1 MARTSYKDRLIP
13 ARRRSVYFYC
23 PVLPLVNRCFSPYT
37 PLLCVLTA
45 MTYYSFVCYGLLSF
59 VSPLWET
66 DPIVSNRFFVLF
78 LRTVIVSHVI
88 TKMSNIYIDVGGC
101 KKPLNTLK
109 IQDFLKGD
117 SLIH

>member
-37 PLLCVLTA
+37 PLFMRIDGNDILFNCMLWTFVPCVSTLR
-45 MTYYSFVCYGLLSF
+45 
-59 VSPLWET
+59 T
-66 DPIVSNRFFVLF
+66 DPIVSNRFFVLP
-78 LRTVIVSHVI
+78 LGTVIVSHVI
-88 TKMSNIYIDVGGC
+88 TKMSNIYIDVGGY

-109 IQDFLKGD
+109 IQAFLKGD